1 MSLTPLIER
10 EESYSGGALQRNST
24 GRWNRNQSPRINLPT
39 FPDTQNTIVT
49 IRTSY
54 QNIDD
59 LTFFLPE
66 VNPNISPLS
75 LRIELNNES
84 YQKVYRLLKCILILS
99 KLSQQALEEASRT
112 LESIQQIEEEC
123 YYQESESPEIINSF
137 LSVAKAMPVANNQYD
152 SIYSDEEL
160 DSF

>member
-1 MSLTPLIER
+1 M
-10 EESYSGGALQRNST
+10 
-24 GRWNRNQSPRINLPT
+24 
-39 FPDTQNTIVT
+39 
-49 IRTSY
+49 
-54 QNIDD
+54 
-59 LTFFLPE
+59 PE

-75 LRIELNNES
+75 LSNLSLEIELNNES
-84 YQKVYRLLKCILILS
+84 YQKLYRLLKCILILS
-99 KLSQQALEEASRT
+99 KLSQEALEEASRT